1 MITGKDVADKA
12 IELGFDD
19 IGFTTTEVFT
29 SQLDYIDSGDKR
41 YDWTKLVGLKLK
53 ESIDPGTI
61 LEGAKSIIV
70 LLHCYYRDYIPSSMT
85 NHFGRCYVNDDRV
98 TKDGLAQRI
107 KAFRGYLRDN
117 GINSKCSA
125 SMPDK
130 LAAARAGLG
139 TFGKNTLFY
148 ASRCAKGSSWVSP
161 IAVVVD
167 HEFNT
172 DTPTVETGCPDW
184 CRNACVAAC
193 PTRAL
198 RGNGTIEPSRCISYL
213 TYYGNTVTPRELREP
228 MGMNIYGCDRCQLV
242 CPRNQPWLASDLPQ
256 KEAINL
262 KSLNFDPVNL
272 LHMEREYFDTK
283 IWPHMFYM
291 SYKDM
296 WKWKMNV
303 ARAMGNSLDEK
314 YVPHLVKAYNENDDE
329 RVKIM
334 CAWALGRVGG
344 SESMEAL
351 NEFDKSASGDLKSE
365 IDEALKKFRFC
376 Q

>member
-1 MITGKDVADKA
+1 MLTKTEIIDKA
-12 IELGFDD
+12 RELGFDD
-19 IGFTTTEVFT
+19 IGFTTAESFP
-29 SQLDYIDSGDKR
+29 SQLEYIDSGDKR
-41 YDWTKLVGLKLK
+41 YDWTEMVGLKLK
-53 ESIDPGTI
+53 QSIDPRVVF
-61 LEGAKSIIV
+61 EEAKSIIV
-70 LLHCYYRDYIPSSMT
+70 LLHCYLRDFIPASMT

-98 TKDGLAQRI
+98 TKDGLAERI

-117 GINSKCSA
+117 SINSKCSA

-148 ASRCAKGSSWVSP
+148 ASGCAKGSSWVSP
-161 IAVVVD
+161 IAVVID
-167 HEFNT
+167 HEFES
-172 DTPTVETGCPDW
+172 DEPTVKNGCPDW

-198 RGNGTIEPSRCISYL
+198 KGNGTIEPSKCISYL
-213 TYYGNTVTPRELREP
+213 TYYGNTITPLELREP
-228 MGMNIYGCDRCQLV
+228 MGMNVYGCDRCQMV
-242 CPRNQPWLASDLPQ
+242 CPRNQPWIASDLPQ
-256 KEAINL
+256 KEKINM
-262 KSLNFDPVNL
+262 KSQNFDMIKL
-272 LHMEREYFDTK
+272 LHMDREYFDSK

-314 YVPHLVKAYNENDDE
+314 YVPELVKAYNDNDDE

-334 CAWALGRVGG
+334 CLWALGRVG
-344 SESMEAL
+344 
-351 NEFDKSASGDLKSE
+351 SADAIK
-365 IDEALKKFRFC
+365 ALKDFIPSCEGVLGKEAETALHLAGAR
-376 Q
+376 

>member
-1 MITGKDVADKA
+1 MLTKTEIIDKA
-12 IELGFDD
+12 RELGFDD
-19 IGFTTTEVFT
+19 IGFTTAESFP
-29 SQLDYIDSGDKR
+29 SQLEYIDSGDKR
-41 YDWTKLVGLKLK
+41 YDWTEMVGLKLK
-53 ESIDPGTI
+53 QSIDPRVVF
-61 LEGAKSIIV
+61 EEAKSIIV
-70 LLHCYYRDYIPSSMT
+70 LLHCYLRDFIPASMT

-98 TKDGLAQRI
+98 TKDGLAERI

-148 ASRCAKGSSWVSP
+148 ASGCAKGSSWVSP
-161 IAVVVD
+161 IAVVID
-167 HEFNT
+167 HEFES
-172 DTPTVETGCPDW
+172 DEPTVKNGCPDW

-198 RGNGTIEPSRCISYL
+198 KGNGTIEPSKCISYL
-213 TYYGNTVTPRELREP
+213 TYYGNTITPLELREP
-228 MGMNIYGCDRCQLV
+228 MGMNVYGCDRCQLV
-242 CPRNQPWLASDLPQ
+242 CPRNQPWIASDLPQ
-256 KEAINL
+256 KEKINM
-262 KSLNFDPVNL
+262 KSQNFDMIKL
-272 LHMEREYFDTK
+272 LHMDREYFDSK

-314 YVPHLVKAYNENDDE
+314 YVPELVKAYNDNDDE

-334 CAWALGRVGG
+334 CLWALGRIG
-344 SESMEAL
+344 SADSI
-351 NEFDKSASGDLKSE
+351 K
-365 IDEALKKFRFC
+365 ALKDFIPSCEGVLGKEAETALHLAGGR
-376 Q
+376 